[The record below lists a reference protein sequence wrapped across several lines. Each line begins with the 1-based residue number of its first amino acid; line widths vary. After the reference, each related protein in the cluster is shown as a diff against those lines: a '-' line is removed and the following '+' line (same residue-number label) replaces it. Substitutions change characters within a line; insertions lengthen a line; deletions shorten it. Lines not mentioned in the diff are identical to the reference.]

1 MNFSISNYFHPTPK
15 KARVFGDSILA
26 VSTFVTSGGLLA
38 FDQLKDIFT
47 PHELKIIIG
56 CAFAGG
62 VIGKYVSNFFK
73 EEENEPKETT
83 T

>member
-1 MNFSISNYFHPTPK
+1 MNFSINNYFHPTPK
-15 KARVFGDSILA
+15 KVRIFGDSILA

-56 CAFAGG
+56 CAFAAG

-73 EEENEPKETT
+73 EEKDEQEKNKI
-83 T
+83 